1 MSPLC
6 SKPSRGSPLP
16 SLPAEG
22 RDTWLHLGPARHPA
36 EHPMLCQTLKWM
48 CIVISPSL
56 NMGWKHVLDMELSCL
71 ETLGLPPPF
80 PMKVTRSAQPYIMA
94 TDLYFSVLPK
104 GLPHFKKENRG
115 FPGGP
120 VVKNLPRDA
129 GDIGSISGLGR
140 SHMPQGN

>member
-1 MSPLC
+1 
-6 SKPSRGSPLP
+6 
-16 SLPAEG
+16 
-22 RDTWLHLGPARHPA
+22 
-36 EHPMLCQTLKWM
+36 
-48 CIVISPSL
+48 
-56 NMGWKHVLDMELSCL
+56 MGWKHVLDMELSCL

-104 GLPHFKKENRG
+104 DLPHFEKENRG

-120 VVKNLPRDA
+120 VVKNLSRDA

-140 SHMPQGN
+140 SHMLQGN

>member
-1 MSPLC
+1 
-6 SKPSRGSPLP
+6 
-16 SLPAEG
+16 
-22 RDTWLHLGPARHPA
+22 
-36 EHPMLCQTLKWM
+36 
-48 CIVISPSL
+48 
-56 NMGWKHVLDMELSCL
+56 MGWKHVLDMELSCL

-80 PMKVTRSAQPYIMA
+80 PMKVTGSAQPYIMA

-104 GLPHFKKENRG
+104 DLPHFEKENRG

-120 VVKNLPRDA
+120 VVKNLSRDA